1 MYSLPLLCGA
11 DPNLGRVDYSSLT
24 DQSLM
29 EMLVDGFDGETKKK
43 YQDSEGTYLDVCA
56 WPCIRCDDEE
66 RVIEID
72 INSENVSGSLELCY
86 VPPKVE
92 DLKVSPLSG
101 ESRMTGSVD
110 FARLPDGMK
119 YLHLSNN
126 QLTGE
131 IDLTQPP
138 KGLERVS
145 LEDNQLTGEI
155 DLTQLPD
162 GMVYLSLKN
171 NQLTGEVNLTQLPD
185 GMVFLDLR
193 NNRLTGEIDLTQLP
207 DIMNYA
213 HLENNQLTGEVNLT
227 QLPSRMHS
235 LDLSGNQLTGS
246 LIIRNI
252 PLGAEEI
259 DVRGNHFNAVAV
271 VDSETHDPVDFEG
284 SGVTS
289 VVDENGKELDIQQ
302 FLG

>member
-162 GMVYLSLKN
+162 GMV
-171 NQLTGEVNLTQLPD
+171 
-185 GMVFLDLR
+185 FLDLR